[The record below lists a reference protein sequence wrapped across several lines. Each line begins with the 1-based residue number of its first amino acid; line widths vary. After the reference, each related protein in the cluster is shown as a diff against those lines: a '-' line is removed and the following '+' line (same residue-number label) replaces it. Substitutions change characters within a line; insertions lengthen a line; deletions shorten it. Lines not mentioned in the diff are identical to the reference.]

1 MTGIRRKRIYLHCS
15 RFYMN
20 HSGKLYSIAFCFCC
34 LIMTTTAKS
43 QNAFDWYKKQLSN
56 KRYNDYMANA
66 TVDTA
71 IRIELNKAGNRP
83 DSGIKYGQAVDLKSF
98 LRNGTIVLPKSYTVA
113 SVDLY
118 FTGNGFVTPY
128 VSRLSGNSVATLY
141 LLQKCTIGTNLIF
154 DNVLL
159 RDSLGKQ
166 VPATGGC
173 ILTDMQKT
181 GIPVLPV
188 DTCILDVMDNLN
200 RRFVSG
206 TIYFTG
212 TGFPN
217 PVTMPAVES
226 LLPVKRSLIARIQ
239 PGTTVVFDRCNY
251 KDATSNRIVS
261 LNKQVKLFAK

>member
-1 MTGIRRKRIYLHCS
+1 
-15 RFYMN
+15 MN
-20 HSGKLYSIAFCFCC
+20 RSSKLYSIAFCFCC
-34 LIMTTTAKS
+34 LMLATTANC
-43 QNAFDWYKKQLSN
+43 QNAFEWYKKQLSN
-56 KRYNDYMANA
+56 KHLNDYWANA
-66 TVDTA
+66 TVDTV
-71 IRIELNKAGNRP
+71 IRILLSKTGNHP
-83 DSGIKYGQAVDLKSF
+83 DSVINYGQAVDLKSF

-113 SVDLY
+113 SADLY
-118 FTGNGFVTPY
+118 FTGNGFVTTY

-141 LLQKCTIGTNLIF
+141 LLQKCTIGTQLIF

-212 TGFPN
+212 SGFPN
-217 PVTMPAVES
+217 PVTMPAVET

-239 PGTTVVFDRCNY
+239 PGTTVIFDRCNY
-251 KDATSNRIVS
+251 MDTESKRIVS
-261 LNKQVKLFAK
+261 LNKQIKLVAK